1 MQELVNKYNLER
13 IDYLRNNKKEITSD
27 ILEDLRS
34 YGIAGKQIAIDI
46 LELKED
52 ERVSPVHLEE
62 IKKCIDD
69 VFYFKDNYI
78 LILNQDE
85 LQDKLIK
92 SISKYQKVQ
101 ITSSRQT
108 KKTYAAV
115 IYALHQFNFARD
127 KIIGVVSSKSIFTK
141 EFISNATNLYNQIPS
156 WMKIKARNLKTSMT
170 SEMNVKIIIDIA
182 DEKSFRGY
190 SLDTVIIE
198 NSSSIKPNNLRECL
212 EAVRSSISYQKDNKI
227 IVLEKNEII
236 PADFIEINES
246 TNLTDL
252 ESPVQTEKP
261 IIKRTF
267 KQIIMNFIESLYKRI
282 KG

>member
-62 IKKCIDD
+62 IQKCRDD

-85 LQDKLIK
+85 LQNKLIK
-92 SISKYQKVQ
+92 GISKYQKVQ

-127 KIIGVVSSKSIFTK
+127 KIIGVVSSKSVFTK

-182 DEKSFRGY
+182 DEKCFRGY
-190 SLDTVIIE
+190 SLNTSIIE
-198 NSSSIKPNNLRECL
+198 NTGTIKSNNLRECL
-212 EAVRSSISYQKDNKI
+212 ESILPCMNGKDKKI
-227 IVLEKNEII
+227 IVLEKNEIT

-246 TNLTDL
+246 TNLEDL
-252 ESPVQTEKP
+252 EEQVKTEKP
-261 IIKRTF
+261 ILKRKIK
-267 KQIIMNFIESLYKRI
+267 KILKDLIEPLYKRI

>member
-34 YGIAGKQIAIDI
+34 YGIAGKQIAVDI

-62 IKKCIDD
+62 IQKCRDD

-78 LILNQDE
+78 LILNPDE
-85 LQDKLIK
+85 LQNKLIK

-115 IYALHQFNFARD
+115 IYALHQFNFTRD
-127 KIIGVVSSKSIFTK
+127 KIIGVVSSKSVFTK

-190 SLDTVIIE
+190 SLDTLIIE
-198 NSSSIKPNNLRECL
+198 NAGHIKPTNLRECL
-212 EAVRSSISYQKDNKI
+212 EAVLSSISYQKDNKI
-227 IVLEKNEII
+227 IVLEKNEIT

-246 TNLTDL
+246 TNLEHL

-261 IIKRTF
+261 ILKRTLKEILKDF
-267 KQIIMNFIESLYKRI
+267 FRSLYKRI

>member
-13 IDYLRNNKKEITSD
+13 IDYLRNNKKEITLN

-62 IKKCIDD
+62 IQKCRDD

-78 LILNQDE
+78 LILNPDE
-85 LQDKLIK
+85 LQDKLIR

-108 KKTYAAV
+108 KNSYDAV

-127 KIIGVVSSKSIFTK
+127 KTIGVVSSKLIFGK
-141 EFISNATNLYNQIPS
+141 EFISNAANLYNQIPS

-190 SLDTVIIE
+190 SLDTLIFE
-198 NSSSIKPNNLRECL
+198 NAGHIKPTNLRECL
-212 EAVRSSISYQKDNKI
+212 DNVMPVIVYDMNYKI
-227 IVLEKNEII
+227 IVLEKNEIT
-236 PADFIEINES
+236 PTDFIEINEN
-246 TNLTDL
+246 TNLEHL
-252 ESPVQTEKP
+252 ESPIRTEKP
-261 IIKRTF
+261 ILKRTLKEILKDF
-267 KQIIMNFIESLYKRI
+267 LESLYKRI

>member
-1 MQELVNKYNLER
+1 MQKILENYDLER
-13 IDYLRNNKKEITSD
+13 INYLRNNKNEITD
-27 ILEDLRS
+27 EILKELRS
-34 YGIAGKQIAIDI
+34 YGVAGKQIALDI

-52 ERVSPVHLEE
+52 EQIQDIHCIE
-62 IKKCIDD
+62 IQKCREDL
-69 VFYFKDNYI
+69 FYFKDNYI
-78 LILNQDE
+78 LILNPDE
-85 LQDKLIK
+85 LQNKLIK
-92 SISKYQKVQ
+92 SISKYHKVQ
-101 ITSSRQT
+101 ITSGRST

-127 KIIGVVSSKSIFTK
+127 KIIGVVSSKSVFTK

-170 SEMNVKIIIDIA
+170 SEMNVRIIIDLA
-182 DEKSFRGY
+182 DENCFRGY
-190 SLDTVIIE
+190 SLNTLIVE
-198 NSSSIKPNNLRECL
+198 NAGHIKPTNLRECL
-212 EAVRSSISYQKDNKI
+212 DNVMPGIVYDTNYKI
-227 IVLEKNEII
+227 IALEKNEIT